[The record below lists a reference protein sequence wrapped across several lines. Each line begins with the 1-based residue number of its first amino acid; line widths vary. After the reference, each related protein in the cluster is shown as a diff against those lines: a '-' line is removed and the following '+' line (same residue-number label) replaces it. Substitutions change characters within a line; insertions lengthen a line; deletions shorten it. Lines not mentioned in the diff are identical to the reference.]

1 MRLIPLLPLMLA
13 AQPAAAQDPRFSPRA
28 ALECLGANAGSPEAR
43 ACIGLSAS
51 DCMETTPMGGT
62 TIGMGFCLDA
72 ELSLWDGRLNAA
84 YRDLMA
90 QNRARDAETRTYGG
104 NAPPMADALRG
115 MQRAWIAFRDARCD
129 YERSQW
135 GGGTGGG
142 PATYACLMQMT
153 GEQALYLEATLQAA
167 AAQ

>member
-1 MRLIPLLPLMLA
+1 MRILFALILMLA
-13 AQPAAAQDPRFSPRA
+13 PLPAVAQEPRFSPA
-28 ALECLGANAGSPEAR
+28 PTLDCVALNEGTAEVR
-43 ACIGLSAS
+43 ACIGLSAN
-51 DCMETTPMGGT
+51 DCMETTPMGST
-62 TIGMGFCLDA
+62 TVGMGFCLDA

-84 YRDLMA
+84 YKDLMA
-90 QNRARDAETRTYGG
+90 MNRAQDAEMQTLGSS
-104 NAPPMADALRG
+104 APPMADALRA

-153 GEQALYLEATLQAA
+153 GEQALYLEATLMFAGE
-167 AAQ
+167 